1 MARRVIITGDDFGLS
16 LGVNEAIEQAH
27 RNGILAAASL
37 MVAEPAADDAVA
49 RARALPR
56 LRVGLHLVVVRG
68 RPVLPPEQIPDLV
81 DKAGRLK
88 TNLAGAAFNIF
99 FKPAARRQL
108 EGEIRAQFERFRAS
122 GLTLDHVDGH
132 CHLHLHPIIL
142 GMILKIGPEYGM
154 RAIRLPYEPFA
165 PSWRAMHADFTT
177 RFGHG
182 ILLLPW
188 VAFMRRRFKSAG
200 IAHNDFLFGINDTGH
215 LTADRVLALLPCLP
229 EGTSEIH
236 FHPAAASTLQ
246 ESGDENPDRI
256 GFEAQGELA
265 ALTDERLKTALD
277 AAGVKRI
284 GFADLVQA

>member
-108 EGEIRAQFERFRAS
+108 EGEIRAQFER
-122 GLTLDHVDGH
+122 
-132 CHLHLHPIIL
+132 
-142 GMILKIGPEYGM
+142 
-154 RAIRLPYEPFA
+154 
-165 PSWRAMHADFTT
+165 
-177 RFGHG
+177 
-182 ILLLPW
+182 
-188 VAFMRRRFKSAG
+188 
-200 IAHNDFLFGINDTGH
+200 
-215 LTADRVLALLPCLP
+215 
-229 EGTSEIH
+229 
-236 FHPAAASTLQ
+236 
-246 ESGDENPDRI
+246 
-256 GFEAQGELA
+256 
-265 ALTDERLKTALD
+265 
-277 AAGVKRI
+277 
-284 GFADLVQA
+284 